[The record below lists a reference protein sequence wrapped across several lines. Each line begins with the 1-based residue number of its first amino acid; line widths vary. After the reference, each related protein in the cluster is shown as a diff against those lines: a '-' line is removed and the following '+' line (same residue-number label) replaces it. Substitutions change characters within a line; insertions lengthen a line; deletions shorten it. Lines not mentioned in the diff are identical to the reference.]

1 MRWAKRD
8 DLDPATLPTRLKKPL
23 RICIV
28 RVDIQSRDC
37 PSFWKN
43 SVSDSVRAE
52 KIGLFIPFILLTFL
66 KVSFRRLRMSSR
78 ETIRLPF
85 SSNWTGPVMPA
96 ISTFRETKKKN
107 NDYCWIC
114 MKKLASEEGAWQ
126 NFIFR
131 NWTRLLRRG
140 CRANFWWQIAPKV
153 KIGNFIP
160 IN

>member
-8 DLDPATLPTRLKKPL
+8 DLDPSTLPTRLKKPL
-23 RICIV
+23 RISIV

-37 PSFWKN
+37 LSFW
-43 SVSDSVRAE
+43 
-52 KIGLFIPFILLTFL
+52 LFIPFILLTLL

-114 MKKLASEEGAWQ
+114 MQKLVSEEGTWQ
-126 NFIFR
+126 NFIFW

-140 CRANFWWQIAPKV
+140 CRANFRWQIAPKV